1 MSEPRWAAINRDEA
15 RLTATNRDQAKRACT
30 PYIDGVIGKL
40 GRSAGVRAERRPE
53 KNKWVGAGQLNVE
66 LKYGE

>member
-40 GRSAGVRAERRPE
+40 WTEWWSEGGAPVRE
-53 KNKWVGAGQLNVE
+53 KMSG
-66 LKYGE
+66 